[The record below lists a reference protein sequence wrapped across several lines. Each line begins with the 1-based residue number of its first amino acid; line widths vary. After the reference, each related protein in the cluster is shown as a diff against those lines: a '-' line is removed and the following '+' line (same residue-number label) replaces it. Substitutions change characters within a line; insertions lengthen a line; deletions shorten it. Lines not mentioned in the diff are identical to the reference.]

1 MEQSIAMM
9 LTILFFASLIFS
21 VVLAFSAILKKRLS
35 DLALCAV
42 MLAIANLALTLLKVF
57 GGTI

>member
-21 VVLAFSAILKKRLS
+21 VVLAVSSVLKKRLS

-42 MLAIANLALTLLKVF
+42 MLSLANLALSLLKVF
-57 GGTI
+57 GGTM